1 MIFLKNNH
9 TAPKCIYKWISIYV
23 LICLSM
29 FLTLVR
35 VEAADHFIPD
45 GRSSDEVV
53 SYVDHYLWTRG
64 CSPTSAAMVL
74 SYGDNRYINY
84 GNLVCWYHEHPSNNR
99 NVSQLIDWLADAMST
114 GSDGSTFSPFIHTG
128 IMDVTNNT
136 NTSNIKYTG
145 YNYTSRQVV
154 SGVIPFTEGWD
165 WCWNLIVQEI
175 NSNRPFVWAV
185 QSWGLDGHSLAAVG
199 YTDDKEVIVRDA
211 NREALQYWRYN
222 YYEYGPGV
230 AAFTQVD
237 TVERGG
243 GYQGG
248 DVELISPTEDEVLT
262 GGRETAIVWYQ
273 SGSGIVK
280 VRLLYSSDAGN
291 IWNYI
296 TSNNYINS
304 NSNST
309 NHYNWTVPNQ
319 PGDSYRVKVYAYD
332 TNNIRRGA
340 DGSPQNFSVIAPP
353 SLSHIIVSG
362 PKEVNESSGAQ
373 YVCTAYYS
381 DGSSSNVTGSAN
393 WSENSSY
400 ANISSGGYLSTAS
413 VLFDQLCTIMATYEG
428 RSDTHSV
435 IIKNVPP
442 TLSHIDVSGPKE
454 VNESS
459 GAQYVCTAY
468 YSDGSSS
475 NVTGSASWS
484 ENSSYASI
492 SSGGYLSTSSVLFDQ
507 LCTITATY
515 SEMVDTHVVRIKCF
529 DSKEFFVIVPIMSLL
544 LQSDSSSSSSGSAY
558 PVSSE
563 EVCDCAGKYVDEAA
577 ANSRIDDGVCDD
589 GTFGMDLRCPAF
601 NNDGGDCD

>member
-1 MIFLKNNH
+1 MIFQKNNH
-9 TAPKCIYKWISIYV
+9 TALKWPYKWISIYV
-23 LICLSM
+23 LISLSM
-29 FLTLVR
+29 LLTLVR

-114 GSDGSTFSPFIHTG
+114 GTNGSTFSAFIHTG

-136 NTSNIKYTG
+136 NTSNIKYAG
-145 YNYTSRQVV
+145 YNYTSKQVI

-175 NSNRPFVWAV
+175 NSNRPFVWTV
-185 QSWGLDGHSLAAVG
+185 QSLGLDGHSLAAVG
-199 YTDDKEVIVRDA
+199 YTDDKEVIVRDP

-230 AAFTQVD
+230 AAYTQVD

-248 DVELISPTEDEVLT
+248 DVELISPVGDEVLT

-296 TSNNYINS
+296 TINNYIDS

-319 PGDSYRVKVYAYD
+319 PGSSYRIKIYGYD
-332 TNNIRRGA
+332 ANNVRRGA
-340 DGSPQNFSVIAPP
+340 DGSHQNFSVVAPP
-353 SLSHIIVSG
+353 PLSYLTINGPTTVVESSGAQYTCTANYSDGSSTNVTDSATWSENSGYASISSSGYLSTSSVSSDQSCTITAAYAG
-362 PKEVNESSGAQ
+362 KSDTHSVTIKDLLPTLSYLTISGATMLLENSGAQ
-373 YVCTAYYS
+373 YVCTAYFS
-381 DGSSSNVTGSAN
+381 DGSSSNVTNSAT
-393 WSENSSY
+393 WSE
-400 ANISSGGYLSTAS
+400 
-413 VLFDQLCTIMATYEG
+413 D
-428 RSDTHSV
+428 
-435 IIKNVPP
+435 
-442 TLSHIDVSGPKE
+442 
-454 VNESS
+454 
-459 GAQYVCTAY
+459 
-468 YSDGSSS
+468 
-475 NVTGSASWS
+475 
-484 ENSSYASI
+484 SSYASI
-492 SSGGYLSTSSVLFDQ
+492 SSSGYLSTLSVSGDE
-507 LCTITATY
+507 LCTIKGR
-515 SEMVDTHVVRIKCF
+515 VWRRVRYPFGHYQEC
-529 DSKEFFVIVPIMSLL
+529 PPPCYP
-544 LQSDSSSSSSGSAY
+544 SS
-558 PVSSE
+558 P
-563 EVCDCAGKYVDEAA
+563 
-577 ANSRIDDGVCDD
+577 
-589 GTFGMDLRCPAF
+589 
-601 NNDGGDCD
+601 